1 MKNMQLNESGDS
13 KNVFILVII
22 LVNKMF
28 KLMVVVVYF

>member
-1 MKNMQLNESGDS
+1 MKNMQLNESDDS

-22 LVNKMF
+22 LVNKMY